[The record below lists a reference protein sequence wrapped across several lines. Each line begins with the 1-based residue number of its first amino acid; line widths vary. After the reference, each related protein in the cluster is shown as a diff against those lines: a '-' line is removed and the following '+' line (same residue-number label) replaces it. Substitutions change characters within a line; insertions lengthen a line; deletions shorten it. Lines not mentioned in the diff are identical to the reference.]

1 MLHFLGSDG
10 KTSGFSVLK
19 MLFQFICFQVM
30 NINTKRTFAF
40 IFKVFL
46 WKKICNQNFN
56 ITSVFYSIK

>member
-19 MLFQFICFQVM
+19 MLFQFIRFQVM

-46 WKKICNQNFN
+46 WKKL
-56 ITSVFYSIK
+56 